1 MMKISK
7 GDSIVLMTKKQ
18 ADDINHVFLK
28 QRLKIQK
35 LEQDLEIKSNKIDSL
50 DNLVLSQNNW
60 IDSTTV
66 KITKDSVIHASNLEM
81 SNRVKKLKAAVV
93 SFDEVNV
100 NYNVFP
106 MTNYKTITNKKG
118 EISLKPK
125 KQIERSDWYP
135 LIFMVLTVTNFMIIL
150 N

>member
-1 MMKISK
+1 LNQS
-7 GDSIVLMTKKQ
+7 
-18 ADDINHVFLK
+18 
-28 QRLKIQK
+28 
-35 LEQDLEIKSNKIDSL
+35 
-50 DNLVLSQNNW
+50 NW